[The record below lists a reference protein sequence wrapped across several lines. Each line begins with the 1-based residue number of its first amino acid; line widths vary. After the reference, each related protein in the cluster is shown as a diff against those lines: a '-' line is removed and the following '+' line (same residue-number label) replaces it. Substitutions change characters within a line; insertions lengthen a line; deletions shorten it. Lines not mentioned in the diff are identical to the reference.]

1 VTVDDEHRVAWQHT
15 AKFLAQ
21 AQRLDLWANDYPH
34 HEGCWPHSA
43 AAIER
48 NMGHLS
54 DASRAKILGLNAARL
69 FNLERDD
76 R

>member
-1 VTVDDEHRVAWQHT
+1 
-15 AKFLAQ
+15 
-21 AQRLDLWANDYPH
+21 
-34 HEGCWPHSA
+34 
-43 AAIER
+43 
-48 NMGHLS
+48 MGHLS